1 VPYDTTNSRSG
12 LFYYQNKFQIDYECL
27 GGGYLRP
34 SSYWIQNLGAAFSR
48 QRSRITFEGPKK
60 QLLSNLSY

>member
-27 GGGYLRP
+27 GEVTYDLAVTGYK
-34 SSYWIQNLGAAFSR
+34 I
-48 QRSRITFEGPKK
+48 
-60 QLLSNLSY
+60 